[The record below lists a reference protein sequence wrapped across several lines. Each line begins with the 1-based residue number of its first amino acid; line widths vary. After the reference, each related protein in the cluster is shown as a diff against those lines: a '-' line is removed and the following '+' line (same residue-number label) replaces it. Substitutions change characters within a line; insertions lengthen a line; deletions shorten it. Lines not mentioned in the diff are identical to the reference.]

1 MKLMVKG
8 GLFFLFICSSFIVDG
23 AGSFSASYLRGRCI
37 RKGHLP
43 LEDCQLSVARPFVA
57 SVDSVVPR
65 TIPIVPPTAAFPVA
79 WNSSDRIAVL
89 PVVKHRRIRRHGYIP
104 NTGLGVKISYLDP
117 APSTLTL
124 SISVSNGSLVSF
136 TCTK

>member
-8 GLFFLFICSSFIVDG
+8 GLFFLFISSSFIVDG
-23 AGSFSASYLRGRCI
+23 AGSFSASY
-37 RKGHLP
+37 

-89 PVVKHRRIRRHGYIP
+89 PVVKHRRIRRHDYIP